1 MKNSRRKFL
10 QNSSAWLAGTA
21 FAGISTRS
29 FNNLAPA
36 HSPNDRIRLGLI
48 GCRNM
53 GFGILNQCLAQP
65 NVECAALCDVDD
77 SILTQRSAEVEKKQ
91 GKKPLVYKDFRK
103 LLDNK
108 DIDAVIIGTPDHW
121 HCYMTVAACQS
132 GKDVYVEKPM
142 ANSIG
147 ECDLMVKAVR
157 KYNRVVQVGQQQ
169 RSGPHWQNAID
180 SIKQGKI
187 GQLRKTQIWANFNY
201 GVGQPLLPDEP
212 VPPGIDF
219 DMWLGPAPARSF
231 NKARFHGSWRM
242 FWDYGG
248 GLLTDWG
255 VHLMDIALWAREVDY
270 APLSV
275 NAFGANFSHK
285 DRAHETFDTMSVNY
299 QLKDYIISWEHTAG
313 TQNGPW
319 NKSYGLAFIGN
330 DATIVINRDGW
341 ELIPEKENGKD
352 KVPELAKQPGGEHHR
367 QHVQNWIECLRS
379 RKDPVCTVETGRMAA
394 LYTHM
399 GNIAARTQS
408 RLVWNNDASNFMH
421 NDAANALLMPAY
433 REAWKIKL

>member
-1 MKNSRRKFL
+1 MKHSRRKFL
-10 QNSSAWLAGTA
+10 QNSSVLLAGTA
-21 FAGISTRS
+21 FAATSASS

-36 HSPNDRIRLGLI
+36 NSPNDRIRLGLI

-53 GFGILNQCLAQP
+53 GFGILNHCLAQP

-77 SILTQRSAEVEKKQ
+77 SVLTQRSAEVETKQ
-91 GKKPLVYKDFRK
+91 GKKPLMYKDFRK

-180 SIKQGKI
+180 YIRQGKI

-201 GVGQPLLPDEP
+201 GVGQPLVPDEP
-212 VPPGIDF
+212 IPPGIDF

-255 VHLMDIALWAREVDY
+255 VHLMDIALWAGEVDY

-299 QLKDYIISWEHTAG
+299 QLKDSIISWEHTAG

-330 DATIVINRDGW
+330 DATILINRDGW

-352 KVPELAKQPGGEHHR
+352 KVPALAQQPGGEHHR

-379 RKDPVCTVETGRMAA
+379 RKDPVCTVEKGRIAA
-394 LYTHM
+394 LYTHT
-399 GNIAARTQS
+399 GNIAARTES
-408 RLVWNNDASNFMH
+408 RLVWNNEAADFKH